1 MSGESKGSGRAWK
14 SCEDDVMA
22 RRPIV
27 VTVVAGLVLAIGTA
41 SVLAQRRGVGRFG
54 RQISELPNAPYDG
67 QFTFVRVKYEPTP
80 DGYWYGGIPAWAHGY
95 PISEQNLMKIM
106 NEISYLGAHEQEVNA
121 ITFDDPELCKY
132 PIAYVIEPD
141 WWAMTDSEAAAIRT
155 YMQKG
160 GFVIVDDFKVR
171 GFRGGGGEGFGG
183 GGWDT
188 FLAEMKRVVPDGRF
202 VELTD
207 AHPIFHSFFE
217 ITSVQNFPQ
226 AYIPGRPVFY
236 GLFED
241 NDPSKRLTMVVNYNT
256 DISQYWEWSGRGLRP
271 FDDTNEAYKL
281 GVNYVIYGLTH

>member
-1 MSGESKGSGRAWK
+1 MRSRRVLWLASLCLA
-14 SCEDDVMA
+14 MA
-22 RRPIV
+22 
-27 VTVVAGLVLAIGTA
+27 ALA
-41 SVLAQRRGVGRFG
+41 LAQRGSFGGRFRF
-54 RQISELPNAPYDG
+54 RQPILPNAPYDG
-67 QFTFVRVKYEPTP
+67 RFTFVRVNYESTP
-80 DGYWYGGIPAWAHGY
+80 DGYWYGGQPAWAHGY
-95 PISEQNLMKIM
+95 PVAEGNLIKIM
-106 NEISYLGAHEQEVNA
+106 NEISYLGGHDEAFNSVR
-121 ITFDDPELCKY
+121 FDDPALSKY
-132 PIAYVIEPD
+132 PVAYVIEPD
-141 WWAMTDSEAAAIRT
+141 WWAITDSEARALRE
-155 YMQKG
+155 YMLKG

-183 GGWDT
+183 GGWET

-236 GLFED
+236 GLYED

>member
-1 MSGESKGSGRAWK
+1 MFRS
-14 SCEDDVMA
+14 
-22 RRPIV
+22 RRLAALASIGAL
-27 VTVVAGLVLAIGTA
+27 VVALAATA
-41 SVLAQRRGVGRFG
+41 AAQRRGFGGFG
-54 RQISELPNAPYDG
+54 RPVRQLPNAPYDG
-67 QFTFVRVKYEPTP
+67 QFTFVRIKYEPTP

-95 PISEQNLMKIM
+95 PIAEQNLMKIM
-106 NEISYLGAHEQEVNA
+106 NEISYLGAHEGEVNA
-121 ITFDDPELCKY
+121 IALDDPELCKY

-141 WWAMTDSEAAAIRT
+141 WWAMTDSEAAAMRT

-171 GFRGGGGEGFGG
+171 GFRGGGGEGYGG

-188 FLAEMKRVVPDGRF
+188 FLAAMRRVVPDGRF
-202 VELTD
+202 VDLTD

-217 ITSVQNFPQ
+217 ITSVENFPQ
-226 AYIPGRPVFY
+226 AYIPGRPVFR

-241 NDPSKRLTMVVNYNT
+241 NDPSKRLMMVVNYNT

-281 GVNYVIYGLTH
+281 GVNYIIYGLTH